1 MKKNDVFFGFE
12 SLKAALPKSVQES
25 MSAAGIMAKVK
36 KASIDK
42 TPEQRKAIQDA
53 AKLGAQ
59 IQGVES
65 GFAEFEAEANKSGY
79 EVAYSYDKNTNTIQ
93 MYLVPH
99 EESMA
104 ARRKEL
110 SELAA
115 DYPVIKA
122 PIEIDSAI
130 NFHGMEGISGLYA
143 GQGPNKQ
150 ATLVS
155 LQRKNIEAAT
165 RSLRGKRAQE
175 ALKNK
180 DKKEV
185 ERIVSASQRRIM
197 SSVNVAGNYVA
208 VTAEGKKARSGT
220 GTPMQRANRASTLHY
235 DDFLTGIIKSYW
247 EDFRKQNKE
256 RVNFSR
262 YNTQLMNGME
272 MIMYI
277 LSSFPP
283 DQATK
288 LIEKNPNLKIITN
301 SSAWKTGSLRRELN
315 SLAAMG
321 FNAGLT
327 GEESFSHYETSLMPK
342 SVHAGGSFDQDSSR
356 KRQQVAKYAELQK
369 RAIEKRNKSKVNRQ
383 GRLFSKEE
391 LKAGVK
397 YDSPEEKV
405 YGIIEATQEQ
415 YALAIRHLLDEAKKS
430 NDADAIKKYQ
440 SLLGAGI
447 GLDSI
452 VLSEEVKDEMASS
465 LRHSKKVNKEE
476 LKKLEEKF
484 KKEELKKKP
493 NKRLSD
499 EEITK
504 KAIASILHIE
514 GDFEIA
520 GRKEEGDD
528 YRYEYLTNL
537 DPKTGTKY
545 LLKSGYGRSAAS
557 AYIPPELIKEVLK
570 IRARQRIEQAEE
582 NANKSDAEMLALIKQ
597 ADDEIE
603 KKFDKMGIAG
613 IRSAGKIGAKNIGG
627 ILTEALYQVFSEIDF
642 TKPTK
647 KRQKTLNTVKN
658 IIDKSPLK
666 GYITFDEKR
675 GIWVT
680 DGSKLKEIAADKEGI
695 KQVNDIIR
703 AINRLGNVAEIGI
716 GDIFNVEKGP
726 GRSKNYSLTD
736 NFIAR
741 TAIRQIDETPYGAPG
756 GAVFNA
762 DYRALGA
769 TKRMIS
775 LVGSGQRMDTL
786 RNYMDLALGPKA
798 DQKEHLAKIKKDS
811 EDAIKNT
818 LKTLQDDFAIGQN
831 DVTVGHGS
839 QYTINLD
846 DYEDADEE
854 LFDHMENGVIDAEAF
869 QKTSYYKIQEKMLEA
884 AKNGGS
890 VYYDPNLDA
899 GYFREFDEK
908 TGLTFGGKMAAL
920 STFDVVPIIDK
931 DGKIVGY
938 KINENRLSAFRSMD
952 RSAQKA
958 LETKD
963 DWDQQYA
970 NSAAVDYFVTIKN
983 DVDSKEGSTFQ
994 RDTKRGVLHSDMSKS
1009 AGANYGDID
1018 IAKKRYED
1026 AIVNNNYRDAVD
1038 EALQLKKMMTA
1049 VVKNPNDLRAMLSG
1063 QQDIFY
1069 EEQEIT
1075 DADGKTIKSFVPVKI
1090 QETTEERG
1098 EALETAYQQ
1107 LYGQNSAEFIK
1118 KQRDNAAKIK
1128 IEDLEKEKQK
1138 RIAEVQRDYATKAH
1152 TGYFDENG
1160 DFQDFGS
1167 AEAFRD
1173 YRIKQIEDSYIK
1185 YKEDYNKF
1193 YDKKYDISVAD
1204 NTWAQRLLSEYIVD
1218 SVTEGREA
1226 YNERKRVAAEKLSR
1240 GEGDGSV
1247 EGLFGQLFRY
1257 PLSSGLDDKAV
1268 EMFADESVEEGSS
1281 RAGLGVWQEIKGD
1294 NDGDKMVTM
1303 LMLGDAKAINE
1314 ALNLSKSGSPKEREK
1329 ARKILIDQARQ
1340 VIQKQQRISNAVGE
1354 AVNRDIKEEEN
1365 KAKKAGFTTDDIKKL
1380 SNKDAERTSAI
1391 LARYN
1396 KNKTGLFSNYYQGVT
1411 EAMSK
1416 LGVDESGIGTDV
1428 SSQTRS
1434 AKAMIT
1440 RGLFEAVTQDA
1451 ISSKKVADRIEKKYG
1466 KTALTDDNSQFYH
1479 ELDDLVEQMNK
1490 KETFDNKDNL
1500 NALKKKMI
1508 DMGILDKD
1516 TGFDSKISARILA
1529 TIKEYSHGE
1538 KVLEKILGKNVVS
1551 DKDFLKKVEKGE
1563 ISLSADQ
1570 IFSAVSATNTALA
1583 SQGGIGGAIRSR
1595 YSNIAGMSDAS
1606 WNPAVALGKKI
1617 DENNPAF
1624 KEYNETLKEVKQS
1637 VDDEAKSE
1645 QAKIGI
1651 AEKEAAAILKLAGVY
1666 GGLGETL
1673 DKVKLANE
1681 ALNSANW
1688 NTDPIGITG
1697 LLQKQFGVIY
1707 EDRGFGRTVSSF
1719 GDTGEVGIEGRRYR
1733 IEGFKPGQK
1742 IPKVEDRKWI
1752 DESGQEIADQDLI
1765 ARLNRMGYD
1774 EDDYKRL
1781 SKTFGAMEYGNIAH
1795 TTQEIVTT
1803 LGLGI
1808 SDFENISNYSD
1819 FRKIIEDKI
1828 SELENSQDDK
1838 EKELAKRARA
1848 IWEEK
1853 YDKKSGRGGGTDVY
1867 VERYSDALRLIGKTE
1882 EEIEKAVQ
1890 KFVNIGIHYSDVATQ
1905 GGNKRLWTSS
1915 EARVG
1920 VPVKGVAVNSAIDSL
1935 VYDPDRH
1942 VITYRDFKTKSG
1954 KVSGHEIAQLYS
1966 YIFGDQA
1973 ALTKISGVDD
1983 GNFSLDLRR
1992 NPSMTYEDF
2001 INNHGSAFGY
2011 TAENPLSRD
2020 RFDTFQ
2026 QIIKDAKKITKE
2038 EASRRGIAET
2048 DAKSINNLFK
2058 NILYEMFEGAIV
2070 RGSEEGGDSTYLS
2083 LEMLRRTV
2091 TGPLADVLTKL
2102 TKGDTISEEESK
2114 LLEDSTYKG
2123 QGVHDKWG
2131 ERPGSSYYK
2140 EKEEA
2145 AEQEAQEKSLKSDY
2159 VKLLKEQY
2167 DLLIKIDAVKEKMR
2181 RAEERGERTTGFEED
2196 LKILQK
2202 AKRSISRQMHSD
2214 KFADL
2219 TDDEDIQNAEDVQK
2233 HRRKSKKA
2241 TLGLGGAEEQLA
2253 YFEKYAERRIGLE
2266 AKIEDATIKAQ
2277 TAQTT
2282 NARKSFENLKTI
2294 YVKHLSDTDEIF
2306 EKLSAIVKEK
2316 FPEQFD
2322 EINKRM
2328 EEQRALLFA
2337 QKAAS
2342 NRGNRTIFDVIKS
2355 DIQRATMRITDF
2367 GLAARVL
2374 NTARKEI
2381 QQVYQNILKLDEA
2394 MTNLRIVTG
2403 ANTEQAKS
2411 MMNTYND
2418 LAMQLGT
2425 TTQAVAQ
2432 SAAEWLRQGYSV
2444 SEANELIKSS
2454 TYLSRLGFMDM
2465 GQSVTAL
2472 TSVMKGFRI
2481 EATNSMDIVD
2491 KLTQLDA
2498 KYATTAGDIATA
2510 LSRTSAV
2517 AREAGLSL
2525 DQTAAALTTMI
2536 DVSQQ
2541 DASSVGNAFRTI
2553 LARYGNVKA
2562 TAFTSLVGDSED
2574 IDDANGSINDTEK
2587 VLGAIGI
2594 KIRSSSSDMR
2604 DFDDVMDELADKW
2617 VTLTDVE
2624 KNAVATALAGEL
2636 APVCGLK
2643 YTQRTHLI
2651 AGKTL
2656 ESFTTI
2662 IKKLD
2667 YDGLKT
2673 KGLVDLQ
2680 RSS

>member
-36 KASIDK
+36 KASTDK

-93 MYLVPH
+93 MYLVPN

-185 ERIVSASQRRIM
+185 ERTVSASQRRIM

-415 YALAIRHLLDEAKKS
+415 YALAIRHLIDEAKKS

-627 ILTEALYQVFSEIDF
+627 ILTEALDQVFSEIDF

-647 KRQKTLNTVKN
+647 KRQRTLNTVKN

-695 KQVNDIIR
+695 KQVNNIIR

-726 GRSKNYSLTD
+726 GGSKNYSLTD

-920 STFDVVPIIDK
+920 STFDVAPIIDK

-1026 AIVNNNYRDAVD
+1026 AIVNNNYQDAVD

-1090 QETTEERG
+1090 QETTKERG

-1138 RIAEVQRDYATKAH
+1138 RITEVQRDYATKAH

-1173 YRIKQIEDSYIK
+1173 YRIKQIEDNYIK

-1204 NTWAQRLLSEYIVD
+1204 NTWAQRLLSEHIVD

-1268 EMFADESVEEGSS
+1268 EMFADESVDEGSS

-1340 VIQKQQRISNAVGE
+1340 VIQKQQRISSAVGE

-1651 AEKEAAAILKLAGVY
+1651 AEKEAAAILKLSGVY

-1719 GDTGEVGIEGRRYR
+1719 GDTGEVGIDGRRYR

-1828 SELENSQDDK
+1828 SELENSQDDR

-2058 NILYEMFEGAIV
+2058 NIIYEMFEGAIV

-2091 TGPLADVLTKL
+2091 TGPLADVLTKI

-2140 EKEEA
+2140 EKEEV

-2167 DLLIKIDAVKEKMR
+2167 DLLIKIDAVEEKMR
-2181 RAEERGERTTGFEED
+2181 RAKERGERTTGFEED
-2196 LKILQK
+2196 LNILQRAEK
-2202 AKRSISRQMHSD
+2202 SISQQMHSD
-2214 KFADL
+2214 KFADFA
-2219 TDDEDIQNAEDVQK
+2219 DDEDIQNAEDVQR
-2233 HRRKSKKA
+2233 HRRESKKA

-2282 NARKSFENLKTI
+2282 NARKSFENLKAI
-2294 YVKHLSDTDEIF
+2294 YKKHLSDTDEVF
-2306 EKLSAIVKEK
+2306 KKLSAIVKEK
-2316 FPEQFD
+2316 FPDQFE
-2322 EINKRM
+2322 EINKRIK
-2328 EEQRALLFA
+2328 EQRLLLFA

-2403 ANTEQAKS
+2403 SNTEQAKS

-2481 EATNSMDIVD
+2481 EATDSMDIVD

-2517 AREAGLSL
+2517 AREAGLNL

-2624 KNAVATALAGEL
+2624 KNLKQSSIMEQSIIANPLNCWNALRAV
-2636 APVCGLK
+2636 
-2643 YTQRTHLI
+2643 
-2651 AGKTL
+2651 
-2656 ESFTTI
+2656 
-2662 IKKLD
+2662 
-2667 YDGLKT
+2667 
-2673 KGLVDLQ
+2673 
-2680 RSS
+2680 